1 MNQNQNQ
8 PEIKIKIN
16 DEQLKGAYANMMRVS
31 HQQDAFIIDF
41 ANITPPQGIVTA
53 RVITSPGHLK
63 KMIKA
68 LQENLSLYEDRFGS
82 VEEQSQTEG
91 QIGFQ
96 TS

>member
-1 MNQNQNQ
+1 MNQNQN
-8 PEIKIKIN
+8 PSEIKVKIN

-53 RVITSPGHLK
+53 RIITSPSHLK

-68 LQENLSLYEDRFGS
+68 LQENLSLYENRFGP
-82 VEEQSQTEG
+82 VEEQDKAEG

>member
-1 MNQNQNQ
+1 MNQNQQ
-8 PEIKIKIN
+8 SQEVKVKID
-16 DEQLKGAYANMMRVS
+16 DEQLKGSYANMMRVS
-31 HQQDAFIIDF
+31 HQQDAFVIDF

-68 LQENLSLYEDRFGS
+68 LQENLKLYEDRFGQ
-82 VEEQSQTEG
+82 VEERGKTEG
-91 QIGFQ
+91 EIGFQ